1 LLKTS
6 LAYRQDKAKLYEM
19 QDEEYLEFIRWTFLP
34 IKELTNTVPSIMNIC
49 IKQVRKIVDI
59 LISKHFY

>member
-1 LLKTS
+1 MLKTS
-6 LAYRQDKAKLYEM
+6 QAYRQDKAKLYEM

-49 IKQVRKIVDI
+49 IKQVVNFFIIYCYKFI
-59 LISKHFY
+59 Y